1 MGHSSV
7 LSGTIASHAG
17 AGTTCSSRGRIPP
30 NTLFASHIIHHVV
43 LARTWGSCHRQHG
56 VSGPPPPK
64 ALNSGTEEP
73 APGSGLLDLSEPS
86 AQRRVQLPAAARPST
101 PTPRYVWRVALRA
114 LSNLR
119 LAIAELAVIAGLS
132 ACGTLVDQGQSPAY
146 YVEHY
151 PLGQVWLPWPIILP
165 LQLDHIYSA
174 PYFLGLLGLLGAS
187 LTACT
192 TTTQWPQAR
201 VAQRWRFKPGVEA
214 LRALP
219 AVTEMEGHSV
229 RSVGQLLRD
238 RGYQVFVEGARQAG
252 AAGGAPTAS
261 GPPSSEP
268 RALYAFK
275 GLAGKL
281 GPIGVHA
288 SMLAVLAGV
297 SLGAVGRWEGVVMM
311 PEGAASPVRELL
323 HPASPFAWEA
333 AAHAADLKFDAF
345 QIDYRDDGSIRQFL
359 TSITVLEEGVPV
371 ARQTVSVNQPL
382 RYKGLT
388 AYQTDW
394 ALAAVRVSALPLSD
408 AALGPQTGT
417 ALSRT
422 PPDEAG
428 VSEGQG
434 KPVPNTPRQPVQ
446 LSLPMAQLAGESPES
461 KLFGTFLPLSTLG
474 LPAEDGAPG
483 SNPRGISLLA
493 RDLQTVVLYD
503 GKGAFVGVRRPGSN
517 LPITVEG
524 VELRI
529 GAITPSSGMQLK
541 IDPGVPL
548 VYAGFLGLCITVVV
562 SYLSHSQ
569 LWGVA
574 TEDGSVLL
582 GGRTN
587 RALQAFADEVVAL
600 GGKQE
605 EEDPEVAAGEQDRSS
620 SWY

>member
-1 MGHSSV
+1 MN
-7 LSGTIASHAG
+7 
-17 AGTTCSSRGRIPP
+17 P
-30 NTLFASHIIHHVV
+30 
-43 LARTWGSCHRQHG
+43 
-56 VSGPPPPK
+56 
-64 ALNSGTEEP
+64 GTEEP
-73 APGSGLLDLSEPS
+73 APGPGLLDLSEPS

-187 LTACT
+187 LAACT

-238 RGYQVFVEGARQAG
+238 RGYQVFVEGARRAG

-345 QIDYRDDGSIRQFL
+345 QIDYRDDGSIRQFV
-359 TSITVLEEGVPV
+359 TSV
-371 ARQTVSVNQPL
+371 
-382 RYKGLT
+382 
-388 AYQTDW
+388 
-394 ALAAVRVSALPLSD
+394 
-408 AALGPQTGT
+408 TG
-417 ALSRT
+417 
-422 PPDEAG
+422 EAG
-428 VSEGQG
+428 PGG
-434 KPVPNTPRQPVQ
+434 PV
-446 LSLPMAQLAGESPES
+446 G
-461 KLFGTFLPLSTLG
+461 GSTLC
-474 LPAEDGAPG
+474 
-483 SNPRGISLLA
+483 
-493 RDLQTVVLYD
+493 
-503 GKGAFVGVRRPGSN
+503 K
-517 LPITVEG
+517 
-524 VELRI
+524 
-529 GAITPSSGMQLK
+529 
-541 IDPGVPL
+541 
-548 VYAGFLGLCITVVV
+548 
-562 SYLSHSQ
+562 
-569 LWGVA
+569 A
-574 TEDGSVLL
+574 TAS
-582 GGRTN
+582 
-587 RALQAFADEVVAL
+587 
-600 GGKQE
+600 
-605 EEDPEVAAGEQDRSS
+605 
-620 SWY
+620 